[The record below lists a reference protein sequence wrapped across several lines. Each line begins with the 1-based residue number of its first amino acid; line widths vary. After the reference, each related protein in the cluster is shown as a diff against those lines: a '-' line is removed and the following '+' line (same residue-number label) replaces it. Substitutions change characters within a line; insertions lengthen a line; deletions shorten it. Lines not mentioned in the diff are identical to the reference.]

1 MNQQITTGSPIESDS
16 KLLLESKYS
25 SLIREAKEG
34 VGRRKSAHTSRL
46 LFLEGKQLIKE
57 ALANSKSVS
66 MLRIFCADEFLQKND
81 NEMFVQNTLSKF
93 RWSKLNKQILNKWSS
108 METSQ
113 GIFGI
118 QRKCGF
124 LFLFQMY
131 LKMKTKSKTKKKR
144 YCQI

>member
-1 MNQQITTGSPIESDS
+1 
-16 KLLLESKYS
+16 
-25 SLIREAKEG
+25 
-34 VGRRKSAHTSRL
+34 
-46 LFLEGKQLIKE
+46 
-57 ALANSKSVS
+57 
-66 MLRIFCADEFLQKND
+66 MLRIFCADEFLQKNE

-131 LKMKTKSKTKKKR
+131 LKMKTKSKTKKKGIAKFKSENLAIKNELPFSLILDNVR
-144 YCQI
+144 DPG